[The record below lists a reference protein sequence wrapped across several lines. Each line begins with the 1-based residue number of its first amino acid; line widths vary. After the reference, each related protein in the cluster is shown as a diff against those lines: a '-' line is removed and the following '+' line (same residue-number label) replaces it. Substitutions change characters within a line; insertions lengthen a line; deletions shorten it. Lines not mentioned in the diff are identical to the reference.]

1 MKKQSSKQN
10 ISYKPDWTPENSGDE
25 FAVRVVKG
33 VQNSLVPAGKASS
46 NKNTSRGKTQ
56 TSFC

>member
-10 ISYKPDWTPENSGDE
+10 NSYKPDWAPENSGDE

-33 VQNSLVPAGKASS
+33 LNSS
-46 NKNTSRGKTQ
+46 NSGSRSDKDNNSTE
-56 TSFC
+56 T